1 MTFGN
6 LPTSLQKSQS
16 GIVPLF
22 CCTNMF
28 YSPMDG
34 EVGKRLVES
43 SAGRLPH
50 LQCPTHMSLG
60 SSHTNAIL
68 LAIRDGCL
76 TNEQALSPRLHRE
89 AKPDD
94 MHMFPIDNRSLFAES
109 PGLKEAATRGLKWLV
124 LSHQVREI
132 WGNDILMFVCKALNF
147 DAREPVS
154 ELEVIA

>member
-1 MTFGN
+1 
-6 LPTSLQKSQS
+6 
-16 GIVPLF
+16 
-22 CCTNMF
+22 MF
-28 YSPMDG
+28 YFPMDG
-34 EVGKRLVES
+34 EVGKLLVES

-50 LQCPTHMSLG
+50 LQCPTHISLG

-68 LAIRDGCL
+68 RAIRDGCL
-76 TNEQALSPRLHRE
+76 TNEQALSPKLPE

-94 MHMFPIDNRSLFAES
+94 MFQIDNRSLFAES

-124 LSHQVREI
+124 LSHQVQDI